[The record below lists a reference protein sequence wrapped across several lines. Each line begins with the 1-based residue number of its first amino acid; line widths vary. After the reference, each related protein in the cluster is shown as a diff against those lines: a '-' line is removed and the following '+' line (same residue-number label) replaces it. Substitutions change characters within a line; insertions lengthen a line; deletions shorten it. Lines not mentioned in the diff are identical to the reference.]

1 MKKTQIEMDNL
12 TQENVNAA
20 KRKICEGILIKLTD
34 SSDAVW
40 WVVDEYGA
48 NPLAEDSD
56 DGKKI

>member
-1 MKKTQIEMDNL
+1 MDNL

-20 KRKICEGILIKLTD
+20 KRKICEGLLIKLTD